1 MPIEIA
7 FAGGGTGGHLYPGLA
22 VANAVVQLRPD
33 ALVTFFTTNRP
44 LDAEILGRTSFGR
57 QPQSVQP
64 FTLRPTRWLSFWRAW
79 RESVRA
85 ARRAFEQRR
94 PAAVLGL
101 GGYAAGPPVVAAHAL
116 GIRSAILNPD
126 AIPGRANRF
135 LAGRV
140 DRVFAQ
146 WAASRGHFPA
156 RAGLVQVTGC
166 PIRAEFS
173 HADGAASRARFGL
186 DPRRPMLLVT
196 GASQGARTINEAMYE
211 VWPRF
216 AALHAEWQLVHLTG
230 AADEATAR
238 EAYARSGPGV
248 KVLAFTHEMAG
259 LLAAADMVVSRA
271 GASTLAELAALGK
284 PSILLPYP
292 YHKDD
297 HQTANAR
304 VLLEAGAALLVRDMR
319 DTQRTSP
326 ALFDALH
333 QLADADR
340 RAAFARAA
348 HGLGLPHAARDVA
361 EWLLGAAVP
370 AARG

>member
-22 VANAVVQLRPD
+22 VANAVVELQPD
-33 ALVTFFTTNRP
+33 ARITFFTTNRP
-44 LDAEILGRTSFGR
+44 LDGEILGRTTFSR

-64 FTLRPTRWLSFWRAW
+64 FTLHPTRWLSFWRAW
-79 RESVRA
+79 RESIRA

-116 GIRSAILNPD
+116 GIRTAILNPD

-146 WAASRGHFPA
+146 WAASRKHFPS
-156 RAGLVQVTGC
+156 RDGLVQVTGC
-166 PIRAEFS
+166 PIRAEFTR
-173 HADGAASRARFGL
+173 ADAAVGRGRFGL
-186 DPRRPMLLVT
+186 DPQRPVLLVT
-196 GASQGARTINEAMYE
+196 GASQGARTINEALYE

-230 AADEATAR
+230 AADEAAAR
-238 EAYARSGPGV
+238 DAYARTGPSV
-248 KVLAFTHEMAG
+248 RVLAFTHEMPQ
-259 LLAAADMVVSRA
+259 LLAAADLVVSRA

-297 HQTANAR
+297 HQTSNAR
-304 VLLEAGAALLVRDMR
+304 VLVEGGAALLVRDMR
-319 DTQRTSP
+319 NTQRTTP

-333 QLADADR
+333 QLADPER
-340 RAAFARAA
+340 RAAFACAA
-348 HGLGLPHAARDVA
+348 RGLGLPNAARDVA

-370 AARG
+370 AARE